1 MEIIFMMQIVLL
13 MIPEEG
19 LSFSQVSAW
28 KKKALERFEIR
39 MQKQS

>member
-13 MIPEEG
+13 MTPEEG

-28 KKKALERFEIR
+28 KKKDLERLEIR